1 MPEAPASMTAQTRP
15 APESELMTGQPMP
28 GVPSERM
35 ISAPSA
41 WAALAASCL
50 RSRMRRPEFGPG
62 RQFGVDHRAEAR
74 AAAVVLAAVSGH
86 EVEGQL
92 GAELHADGAAF
103 AELLDDRVFARSRLL
118 DRVEPAEGKALGA
131 VDAVVGVEDGEM
143 PAHEVGAHLGLGL
156 EKNVKVGGVDVIVA
170 DDDLLAG
177 AHGAR
182 KRCGDAGLACAA
194 LAAQYDDL
202 MHDGLPRKGC

>member
-1 MPEAPASMTAQTRP
+1 MTAQTRP

-41 WAALAASCL
+41 WAALAAS
-50 RSRMRRPEFGPG
+50 GPG

>member
-1 MPEAPASMTAQTRP
+1 MIASNLQKARHWAQSMQL
-15 APESELMTGQPMP
+15 SELKTARCPLTK
-28 GVPSERM
+28 
-35 ISAPSA
+35 SA
-41 WAALAASCL
+41 
-50 RSRMRRPEFGPG
+50 RI
-62 RQFGVDHRAEAR
+62 
-74 AAAVVLAAVSGH
+74 
-86 EVEGQL
+86 
-92 GAELHADGAAF
+92 
-103 AELLDDRVFARSRLL
+103 
-118 DRVEPAEGKALGA
+118 
-131 VDAVVGVEDGEM
+131 
-143 PAHEVGAHLGLGL
+143 LGLGL

>member
-1 MPEAPASMTAQTRP
+1 M
-15 APESELMTGQPMP
+15 
-28 GVPSERM
+28 
-35 ISAPSA
+35 
-41 WAALAASCL
+41 
-50 RSRMRRPEFGPG
+50 
-62 RQFGVDHRAEAR
+62 DHRAEAR

-103 AELLDDRVFARSRLL
+103 AERLDDRVFVRSRLL

>member
-1 MPEAPASMTAQTRP
+1 M
-15 APESELMTGQPMP
+15 
-28 GVPSERM
+28 
-35 ISAPSA
+35 
-41 WAALAASCL
+41 
-50 RSRMRRPEFGPG
+50 
-62 RQFGVDHRAEAR
+62 DHRAEAR

-103 AELLDDRVFARSRLL
+103 AELLDDRVFVRSRLL

-182 KRCGDAGLACAA
+182 KRCVTLVLPAPPLPLSTTISCMTASLEKGAEGASGFGQA
-194 LAAQYDDL
+194 LAPILGVEHRMASCGRRAAASRSKGGAGR
-202 MHDGLPRKGC
+202 DGQAFFPAEGDELRFTSGGGRLAASG